1 MGTNGRTPLRV
12 CVVAEN
18 ASFQFGG
25 EASLPLHY
33 YSRLRARGVEA
44 WLIVHGRTRKE
55 LETLFPDDEGRI
67 QFIPDKWFHKL
78 IWSLTKYLPR
88 RVADATLGTLM
99 VLINQYIQR
108 QMVRNLI
115 TTQQV
120 NVVHQPIPVSPRA
133 PSFICKLGVPVVIGP
148 MNGGMEYPPAFR
160 NVESWST
167 RASIALGRRSAD
179 VINRLIPGKK
189 LARTVLV
196 ANRRTRLA
204 LPSCITGEVIELA
217 ENGVDVTLWSV
228 QQRTASPATPPRFL
242 FVGRLVDWKRVD
254 IVLNALAQ
262 IPGACLD
269 VIGDGPMRAEWT
281 ELTASL
287 HLADRVSF
295 LGWMSQQRC
304 AEQLQSATALV
315 LPSVYE
321 CGGAVVLEAMA
332 TGTPVI
338 ATAWGGPEDYIDECC
353 GILIPPTSVEAMVHG
368 FQAAMQRLIDEPQ
381 LRCKLGEAARK
392 KIEAGFDWEDKI
404 DRMLTIYQS
413 SLSRASP

>member
-1 MGTNGRTPLRV
+1 L
-12 CVVAEN
+12 
-18 ASFQFGG
+18 
-25 EASLPLHY
+25 EA
-33 YSRLRARGVEA
+33 
-44 WLIVHGRTRKE
+44 
-55 LETLFPDDEGRI
+55 LFPDDEGRI
-67 QFIPDKWFHKL
+67 QFIPDKWYHKL
-78 IWSLTKYLPR
+78 IWSLNKYLPR
-88 RVADATLGTLM
+88 RVADATLGTVM

-160 NVESWST
+160 NIESWST

-179 VINRLIPGKK
+179 AINRLIPGKK

-196 ANRRTRLA
+196 ANQRTRLA

-217 ENGVDVTLWSV
+217 ENGVDLTLWSV
-228 QQRTASPATPPRFL
+228 QHCMATPASPPRFL

-262 IPGACLD
+262 TPAAHLD
-269 VIGDGPMRAEWT
+269 VIGDGPMRAEWS

-295 LGWMSQQRC
+295 LGWMSQQGC

-338 ATAWGGPEDYIDECC
+338 ATAWGGPEDYIDESC
-353 GILIPPTSVEAMVHG
+353 GILIPPASVEAMVLG
-368 FQAAMQRLIDEPQ
+368 FRAAMQRLIDEPQ
-381 LRCKLGEAARK
+381 LGCRLGKAARK
-392 KIEAGFDWEDKI
+392 TIEMGFDWEDKV
-404 DRMLTIYQS
+404 DRMLTIYRS
-413 SLSRASP
+413 SLDRASP